1 MQKRIVVPPN
11 VEVLGQ
17 SLMPVLGGMEL
28 LKNKALRLLAENG
41 IQTLEPLSWYP
52 LRDALA
58 AIHSIHEKIGPSTLR
73 AVGRKAP
80 ENVRFP
86 PEVRTLE
93 DALRALDAAYQMN
106 HRGQVGGN
114 IGGYHFEPVSARSA
128 RLVCDNP
135 YPCDFDQGVLEA
147 LCERFRPKD
156 SVWMRVEHG
165 PQGCRQ
171 QGGAVCAYHITW

>member
-1 MQKRIVVPPN
+1 MQKRIVPPN
-11 VEVLGQ
+11 VEVQGQ
-17 SLMPVLGGMEL
+17 SIIAVVGGLQL

-41 IQTLEPLSWYP
+41 IQTLEPLGWYP

-73 AVGRKAP
+73 AVGRQVP
-80 ENVRFP
+80 EHIRFS

-93 DALRALDAAYQMN
+93 QALRALDAAYQQN

-114 IGGYHFEPVSARSA
+114 IGGYRLESVSARSA

-135 YPCDFDQGVLEA
+135 YPCDFDQGILEA

-165 PQGCRQ
+165 AHGCRQ
-171 QGGAVCAYHITW
+171 QSGFACTYHVTW